1 MLKLTLDPCKSWT
14 SDQLSGTV
22 TTCLTAKPD
31 SPINADT
38 VVSARRNPFGDS
50 DNADAKALA
59 AQLAALGTQTFTDE
73 AGLAWKLKVSAA
85 GVATISRTTGTGRK
99 KKTTSATAVVEV
111 APDAYGDGYTATA
124 RFLVGGRVI
133 VVSW

>member
-1 MLKLTLDPCKSWT
+1 MLKLTLDPCKPWT

-59 AQLAALGTQTFTDE
+59 AQLSALGTQTYTDE

-124 RFLVGGRVI
+124 RFLVGGSVI